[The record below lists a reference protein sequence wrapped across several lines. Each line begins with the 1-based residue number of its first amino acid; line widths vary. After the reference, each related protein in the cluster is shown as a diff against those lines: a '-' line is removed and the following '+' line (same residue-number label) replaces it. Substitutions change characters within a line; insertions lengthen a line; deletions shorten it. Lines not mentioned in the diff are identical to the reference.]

1 LHSYIDHNGTHSSTM
16 RTQANGY
23 STKYIERTNSG
34 KKTNKGLT
42 RNQLEA
48 ALGEPAANLRPNVG
62 EASMY
67 QIYYDDSEY
76 DYMQHLKPVGQSK
89 DAVLIDKPPPQK
101 NPPKKTELRL
111 PDSVQPTP
119 TDQMLSYQD
128 HLQYALPANSAIP
141 EDGLLP
147 LDDDPALREV
157 LEALEDDAYVE
168 EETGDE
174 FFGTIVKDGERD
186 PSEVPEWIHDN
197 HTQVTP
203 SSQWEAEMARF
214 IPPSKKPSTS
224 LDETASSIGSLPPP
238 KLNQPHSNKR
248 NLPPPS
254 VRGSVAGSAF
264 SMSSSAMFRNE
275 GLTDLDDRFDQIEK
289 EYESS
294 DSDLED
300 SEDGHSE
307 RSNMTAT
314 PRERR
319 ADFEAIM
326 DEFLDKFEVIGGK
339 MKPVMAGKTPVGKLE
354 TLRSELL
361 GPGEQDSR
369 EERLAVKEQIL
380 KKLQAEQEAHQARP
394 FSHTLKDRFTTLND
408 EKDHQNKWDCQTI
421 LTTYSNL
428 ENHPRVIRIRDAIG
442 AAERKTVPAP
452 NTEGKIGIDRATG
465 FPIVDGKIVKG
476 KQNPSMAQDDDDE
489 GSNSDSDGDSSQGSI
504 RTTLKRDRNEDTA
517 SKRARKAALKAERA
531 ARRQSKKSTK
541 LAFVKQKNLQD
552 QALDK
557 LALKKAV
564 DIAGV
569 GGKGVIPL
577 L

>member
-1 LHSYIDHNGTHSSTM
+1 
-16 RTQANGY
+16 
-23 STKYIERTNSG
+23 
-34 KKTNKGLT
+34 
-42 RNQLEA
+42 
-48 ALGEPAANLRPNVG
+48 
-62 EASMY
+62 
-67 QIYYDDSEY
+67 
-76 DYMQHLKPVGQSK
+76 
-89 DAVLIDKPPPQK
+89 
-101 NPPKKTELRL
+101 
-111 PDSVQPTP
+111 
-119 TDQMLSYQD
+119 
-128 HLQYALPANSAIP
+128 
-141 EDGLLP
+141 
-147 LDDDPALREV
+147 
-157 LEALEDDAYVE
+157 
-168 EETGDE
+168 
-174 FFGTIVKDGERD
+174 
-186 PSEVPEWIHDN
+186 
-197 HTQVTP
+197 
-203 SSQWEAEMARF
+203 
-214 IPPSKKPSTS
+214 
-224 LDETASSIGSLPPP
+224 
-238 KLNQPHSNKR
+238 
-248 NLPPPS
+248 
-254 VRGSVAGSAF
+254 
-264 SMSSSAMFRNE
+264 
-275 GLTDLDDRFDQIEK
+275 
-289 EYESS
+289 
-294 DSDLED
+294 
-300 SEDGHSE
+300 
-307 RSNMTAT
+307 
-314 PRERR
+314 
-319 ADFEAIM
+319 
-326 DEFLDKFEVIGGK
+326 

-394 FSHTLKDRFTTLND
+394 FSHTLKDRFTTLDD

-442 AAERKTVPAP
+442 AAERKAVPAP

-476 KQNPSMAQDDDDE
+476 KQNPSAAQDDDDE

>member
-1 LHSYIDHNGTHSSTM
+1 MAPKSIFRGPDATHFALVHRSQRDPLINDEDASERVLH
-16 RTQANGY
+16 Q
-23 STKYIERTNSG
+23 
-34 KKTNKGLT
+34 GLT

-48 ALGEPAANLRPNVG
+48 SLGEPAANLRPNVG
-62 EASMY
+62 EASLY

-76 DYMQHLKPVGQSK
+76 DYMQHLKP
-89 DAVLIDKPPPQK
+89 
-101 NPPKKTELRL
+101 
-111 PDSVQPTP
+111 PTP

-147 LDDDPALREV
+147 LDGDPALREV

-186 PSEVPEWIHDN
+186 PSEVPEWIHDT
-197 HTQVTP
+197 HTQATP

-214 IPPSKKPSTS
+214 IPPSKKASTP
-224 LDETASSIGSLPPP
+224 LDETTSSIGSLPPP
-238 KLNQPHSNKR
+238 KLNQPQSNKR

-307 RSNMTAT
+307 QSNMTAT

-380 KKLQAEQEAHQARP
+380 KKLQAEQDAHHARP
-394 FSHTLKDRFTTLND
+394 FSHIPKDRFTLLD
-408 EKDHQNKWDCQTI
+408 GEKDHQNKWDCQTI

-452 NTEGKIGIDRATG
+452 NTESKIGIDRATG

-476 KQNPSMAQDDDDE
+476 KQNPSAPQDDDQD
-489 GSNSDSDGDSSQGSI
+489 SNSDSDGDSSQGSI

-531 ARRQSKKSTK
+531 ARRQNKKSTK

-564 DIAGV
+564 DIGGV
-569 GGKGVIPL
+569 SGKGVIPL